1 MTDGPVADYS
11 GFCDLPFMVISEAG
25 FIKELKGH

>member
-1 MTDGPVADYS
+1 MTYGPVADAS
-11 GFCDLPFMVISEAG
+11 GFCDWPFMLISEAG

>member
-1 MTDGPVADYS
+1 MTDGSVADSSDFY
-11 GFCDLPFMVISEAG
+11 DLPFMVISEAG